1 MEKEWDQ
8 QFWDTF
14 DNHAP
19 EAPRHVQLARL
30 ESVEPLVVNLGGLL
44 YEQVQGEVYVN
55 HYLTKRAYEQVQIA
69 GCPAHGGYTGT
80 LTYQPEL
87 ETGDLVCVVQLEGKQ
102 SLVILCKVV

>member
-44 YEQVQGEVYVN
+44 YEQARARYTSITISPSVPMSRYRLPDVQRMAATRG
-55 HYLTKRAYEQVQIA
+55 R
-69 GCPAHGGYTGT
+69 
-80 LTYQPEL
+80 
-87 ETGDLVCVVQLEGKQ
+87 
-102 SLVILCKVV
+102 

>member
-44 YEQVQGEVYVN
+44 YEQAQGEVYVN

-69 GCPAHGGYTGT
+69 RMSSAWRLHGDA
-80 LTYQPEL
+80 
-87 ETGDLVCVVQLEGKQ
+87 DLSAGAGNWRSGMCGAAGG
-102 SLVILCKVV
+102 